1 MCSEEPEVIS
11 AIIPENVVQFHLS
24 LTEIFLQLSPAVF
37 VLGSSPFLS
46 EDLSFIAMLVTLFF
60 HLKNAQC
67 LVTFFFAVTSS
78 KQNIKQHMVIYYS

>member
-1 MCSEEPEVIS
+1 MCRDEPEEIS
-11 AIIPENVVQFHLS
+11 AIIPENVVQFHLN

-46 EDLSFIAMLVTLFF
+46 FIAMLVTLIF

-67 LVTFFFAVTSS
+67 LVNFFFAATPS